1 MDINKLTNQFKQYL
15 SEAQTLAVRSDHSVI
30 EPTHLIKAMVDDKSG
45 SVSQILGQNDV
56 NLSKLSDSLSKALN
70 NMATVKNP
78 KGEVVTSQS

>member
-45 SVSQILGQNDV
+45 SVSQILGQNGV
-56 NLSKLSDSLSKALN
+56 NLSKLSDSLTKS
-70 NMATVKNP
+70 
-78 KGEVVTSQS
+78 